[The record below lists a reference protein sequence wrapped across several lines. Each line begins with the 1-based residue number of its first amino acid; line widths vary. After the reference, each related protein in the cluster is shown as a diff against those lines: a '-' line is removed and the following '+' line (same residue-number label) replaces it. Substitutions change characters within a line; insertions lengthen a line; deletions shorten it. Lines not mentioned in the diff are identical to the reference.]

1 MDILTVFTFMGLA
14 ISIFVAIS
22 FLTWVMS
29 VLSEDDGDFRWFITS
44 FFYACT
50 VAGFI
55 LFK

>member
-1 MDILTVFTFMGLA
+1 MELFTVFTFIGLA
-14 ISIFVAIS
+14 LGLFVAIMGV
-22 FLTWVMS
+22 TWLMS
-29 VLSEDDGDFRWFITS
+29 AVSEDDDGFRWFITG